1 MKFSDFFINEKKD
14 DKTNKETDRK
24 SEVKKEP
31 KESKKKKLDPSEML
45 RDAEIKIKLVV
56 PTNFGTEYILARKY
70 PQKEISDALKDLKFE
85 IKNNSVFVFH

>member
-1 MKFSDFFINEKKD
+1 MKFSDFFINEKKE
-14 DKTNKETDRK
+14 DKTDKESDKK

-31 KESKKKKLDPSEML
+31 KKKKLDPSEML
-45 RDAEIKIKLVV
+45 RDSGIKIKLVV

-70 PQKEISDALKDLKFE
+70 PQKEISDALKGLKFE